1 MLTPQD
7 MRQMFGITR
16 NTLRFYEKKE
26 LLKPAEVDPATGYRY
41 YGFAEIEKLHLI
53 LRYKESGM
61 TLAEIKS
68 YMDGKIT
75 AEELE
80 NELVKRLEAVK
91 NGLDILKSHNIKENN
106 YAVERVV
113 LPECVCVVKP
123 VVWTSSESTAVEF
136 CGFLGQ
142 QENNSFKIRHKYPD
156 FAEWLDDSL
165 IENGF
170 IADSIP
176 INLCIKADQS
186 DLPKYT
192 VTYPA
197 TDAVVTCHI
206 GSYNT
211 IAAAYNRLLDY
222 IRENNLIR
230 NGHAREVN
238 LLGPFAVDEERFITK
253 VMIPVRDVH

>member
-1 MLTPQD
+1 
-7 MRQMFGITR
+7 MFDITR
-16 NTLRFYEKKE
+16 NTLRFYEKRD
-26 LLKPAEVDPATGYRY
+26 LLKPAETDPATGYRY

-68 YMDGKIT
+68 YLDGKIT
-75 AEELE
+75 AAELE
-80 NELVKRLEAVK
+80 KEMQKRLEAVK
-91 NGLDILKSHNIKENN
+91 NGLDILRSHNIEENV
-106 YAVERVV
+106 YVVERIV
-113 LPECVCVVKP
+113 LSECVCVVKP
-123 VVWTSSESTAVEF
+123 VVWTGSEATALEF
-136 CGFLGQ
+136 CSFWGQ
-142 QENNSFKIRHKYPD
+142 QESSVFKIRHKYPD
-156 FAEWLDDSL
+156 FVEWLDDSL

-176 INLCIKADQS
+176 INLCIKADRS
-186 DLPKYT
+186 DLPKGA

-197 TDAVVTCHI
+197 TDAVVTCHV

-211 IAAAYNRLLDY
+211 IAAAYHKLLDY

-238 LLGPFAVDEERFITK
+238 LLGPFAVGAERFITK
-253 VMIPVRDVH
+253 VILPVRDVH